1 MEAVVLEGLINGEPR
16 MAATLAKSV
25 KYAGVKATNQDI
37 LQQLAAELVSLIERS
52 KDLDCKRY
60 GYEGISTVVHN
71 NPELLRD

>member
-1 MEAVVLEGLINGEPR
+1 MASVVLEGLSKGDPR

-25 KYAGVKATNQDI
+25 KYAGVKATDQDI
-37 LQQLAAELVSLIERS
+37 LRELAAELVSLIERS
-52 KDLDCKRY
+52 KDLECKRY